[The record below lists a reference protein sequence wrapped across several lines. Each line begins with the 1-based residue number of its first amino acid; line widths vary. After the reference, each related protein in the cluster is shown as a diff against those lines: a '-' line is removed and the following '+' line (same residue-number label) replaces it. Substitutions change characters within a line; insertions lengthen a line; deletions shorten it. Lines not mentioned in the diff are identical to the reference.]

1 MHLTRL
7 IIQSS
12 GIVEPK
18 ELKQKGL
25 VETFIVRKKS
35 KSFEIDIA
43 SSNLPELFLELP
55 RFAEVIS
62 IAIVDSTKERNRNRN
77 LPGLDLLAIFLDGL
91 SLMTSERYWEAHG
104 KLESVWKPS
113 SGELKQTLWSIIQLC
128 ASMVKFQMGQE
139 KVSSAMYRR
148 TTKYMSQLSLLD
160 GIMPGFP
167 PEFVY
172 PAAFP
177 FPWKLIRFISKQI

>member
-77 LPGLDLLAIFLDGL
+77 L
-91 SLMTSERYWEAHG
+91 HG
-104 KLESVWKPS
+104 AGESQQRDVPQDNEIYEPAKPS
-113 SGELKQTLWSIIQLC
+113 
-128 ASMVKFQMGQE
+128 
-139 KVSSAMYRR
+139 
-148 TTKYMSQLSLLD
+148 
-160 GIMPGFP
+160 
-167 PEFVY
+167 
-172 PAAFP
+172 
-177 FPWKLIRFISKQI
+177 